1 MKVAMRQVAFL
12 TPLATNRKLMGVGN
26 DKKPKAAMNFKDAS
40 HDDLVGRI
48 QELETEVAAREKDL
62 AVFRSQLAKANMTL
76 EQLISKVSDEVRT
89 AALIQKVLVPTEFPN
104 IPGFEF
110 STKFVPSP
118 ISGGDYFDIFEHE
131 DRLKFGVILASSNGY
146 GMSALLLSVLLKVTG
161 QNEAKRGLSPEKLLQ
176 TVATE
181 LEPSLG
187 AGPKGQDRANVFY
200 ATVDRRNL
208 QMSYAASGL
217 LYGAV
222 LRSSDRTIERL
233 KSLDGPIEK
242 GRQMADGTLPMGALQ
257 TVALEARDRVI
268 LVSGGTI
275 AAKNPKGE
283 TFGEDRLLRAITA
296 HAAGLGSQSIHDA
309 RNEILY
315 SIEKHAN
322 GQDLPQ
328 DVTVVVFEVKDRVIR
343 LAPRRG

>member
-1 MKVAMRQVAFL
+1 
-12 TPLATNRKLMGVGN
+12 VGHEN
-26 DKKPKAAMNFKDAS
+26 QPPKKSEVLKSAS
-40 HDDLVGRI
+40 HDELVGRI
-48 QELETEVAAREKDL
+48 HELETEVAAREKDL
-62 AVFRSQLAKANMTL
+62 AVFRSQLAQANKTL
-76 EQLISKVSDEVRT
+76 EGLISRVAEEVKT

-131 DRLKFGVILASSNGY
+131 DRLKFGVVLASSNGY

-176 TVATE
+176 AIASE
-181 LEPSLG
+181 LEPSFG
-187 AGPKGQDRANVFY
+187 SGPKGQDRANVFY
-200 ATVDRRNL
+200 ATIDRRNL
-208 QMSYAASGL
+208 QMNYSTAGL
-217 LYGAV
+217 LFGAV
-222 LRSSDRTIERL
+222 LRSGDKAIERL
-233 KSLDGPIEK
+233 KSADGAIEK
-242 GRQMADGTLPMGALQ
+242 GWHLTEGTLHTLS
-257 TVALEARDRVI
+257 LEARDRVI
-268 LVSGGTI
+268 LVSGGAI

-283 TFGEDRLLRAITA
+283 TFGEDRLIRAITA
-296 HAAGLGSQSIHDA
+296 HSANTGAASIHDA

-315 SIEKHAN
+315 SVEKHAN

-343 LAPRRG
+343 LAPRR

>member
-1 MKVAMRQVAFL
+1 
-12 TPLATNRKLMGVGN
+12 
-26 DKKPKAAMNFKDAS
+26 MNLSSAS
-40 HDDLVGRI
+40 HEELVGRI

-62 AVFRSQLAKANMTL
+62 AVFRSQLAQANMTL
-76 EQLISKVSDEVRT
+76 EGLISKVAEEVKT

-146 GMSALLLSVLLKVTG
+146 GMSALLLSVLLRVTG

-176 TVATE
+176 DIAAE
-181 LEPSLG
+181 LEPSFG
-187 AGPKGQDRANVFY
+187 SGPKGQDRANVFY
-200 ATVDRRNL
+200 ATIDRRNL
-208 QMSYAASGL
+208 QMNYSAAGL
-217 LYGAV
+217 LFGAV
-222 LRSSDRTIERL
+222 LRSGDRAIERL
-233 KSLDGPIEK
+233 KSADGAIEK
-242 GRQMADGTLPMGALQ
+242 GRHLVEGTLHA
-257 TVALEARDRVI
+257 VSLEARDRVI

-275 AAKNPKGE
+275 AAKNQKGE
-283 TFGEDRLLRAITA
+283 TFGEDRLIRAITA
-296 HAAGLGSQSIHDA
+296 HAANSGAASIHDA

-315 SIEKHAN
+315 SVEKHAN

-343 LAPRRG
+343 LAPRRGQ